1 MISNFELLA
10 AKVLCKPKKAI
21 NEGILSSIK
30 DLFAQAITDKVVK
43 YATKSF
49 NHLKQVD
56 PKSASDL
63 FDIVKTRDTDELKKL
78 FKRYNI
84 SQIILN
90 KFGKSK
96 LQQEGVESYI
106 KGIYRDVDAFL
117 AELRDAYGLPKNE
130 SFINTLILFYILGI
144 CVFIGTVATTG
155 IASMLI
161 AGTPFETFKEV
172 MVEMMFKSNA
182 LSRVLELLSAGLI
195 VVSKLKLEKIPE
207 D

>member
-10 AKVLCKPKKAI
+10 AKVLCKPKKVI

-30 DLFAQAITDKVVK
+30 DSFAQAITNKVTK
-43 YATKSF
+43 YAAKSF
-49 NHLKQVD
+49 NHLEQVD
-56 PKSASDL
+56 PKSASEL
-63 FDIVKTRDTDELKKL
+63 LDIIKTRDTDELKKL
-78 FKRYNI
+78 FKKYNI

-130 SFINTLILFYILGI
+130 SFINTLILFYILGL

-155 IASMLI
+155 VASMLI
-161 AGTPFETFKEV
+161 LGTPFETFKEV
-172 MVEMMFKSNA
+172 MIEMMFKSNA
-182 LSRVLELLSAGLI
+182 LGRVLELLSAGLI